1 MTTPHDPAHA
11 PADDPPVKHETRDA
25 NIATIVFVGCI
36 LVVSAVVIHV
46 GLWGL
51 YKYWEERDNAAKT
64 SDLPLVKEEMNQLP
78 AQPRLEAFQPNR
90 AWVFLGV
97 AGDQE
102 VSFYVDTPITV
113 ERVSREGKREPLDL
127 FELRPGTAVAL
138 TYSETQGLPGR
149 PRVVRIETGEG
160 LAVGKG
166 RPTEAGLATVNGA
179 LARVAATGGP
189 DMRVAA
195 ETRLRQYGWVDR
207 KKQVAHIP
215 IDEAMKIVVD
225 RGLLKSR
232 PAGEEGKVRP
242 ENGESSSG
250 RTPGEGKR

>member
-1 MTTPHDPAHA
+1 MTTPHDPAPA

-25 NIATIVFVGCI
+25 NISTIVFVGCI
-36 LVVSAVVIHV
+36 LVAAAVVIHV

-51 YKYWEERDNAAKT
+51 YHYWEERDDLAKT
-64 SDLPLVKEEMNQLP
+64 SHLPLVKEEMNQLP

-97 AGDQE
+97 AGDEE

-113 ERVSREGKREPLDL
+113 ERVSREGRREPLDL
-127 FELRPGTAVAL
+127 FALRPGTAVAL

-160 LAVGKG
+160 LAVGQG
-166 RPTEAGLATVNGA
+166 RPTEAGLVTVNGQ
-179 LARVAATGGP
+179 LARVVPTGGP
-189 DMRVAA
+189 DMRKAA
-195 ETRLRQYGWVDR
+195 EEQLRHYGWVDR

-225 RGLLKSR
+225 RRLLKSA
-232 PAGEEGKVRP
+232 PAGEEGKGRP
-242 ENGESSSG
+242 ENPESGSG
-250 RTPGEGKR
+250 PTPGEGKR